1 MVKEKEKPPQ
11 DNHKDFQWVDTRQGL
26 QQVVDCFKNQ
36 KAIGVDLEMDSM
48 FHFHEKIC
56 LIQMATEQDSFIID
70 PLPISSMSLI
80 KPLFENPRIKK
91 VFHGADY
98 DVRSIFRDYSIEIN
112 NLFDTELASRFL
124 GVQHTSL
131 ESVLNNRFDVVLDK
145 RFQKKDWSQRPLP
158 EHMVTYAARDA
169 CFLVPLARELE
180 KELRGKKRLSWVK
193 EECLWLSKV
202 RPAANSQGP
211 LFLNFKGAG
220 RLKPRD
226 LVVLEALLQ
235 YRRGVA
241 MAKDRPL
248 FKTIGNAALLTLA
261 NRKPASLKQL
271 KAIRALSSR
280 QSKQYGQELV
290 ATIQAALET
299 PENEHPVYPKRRAPS
314 LKPVVS
320 NRIRELK
327 TWRDAK
333 AADLEIDASIVLTK
347 MLICDIAK
355 QRPGSIRQLTAIE
368 GLRNWRVK
376 EFGREIIALL
386 KNLR

>member
-11 DNHKDFQWVDTRQGL
+11 DINKDFQWVDTRQGL

-48 FHFHEKIC
+48 FHYHEKIC
-56 LIQMATEQDSFIID
+56 LIQMATEQDTFIID

-98 DVRSIFRDYSIEIN
+98 DVRSIFRDYGIEIN
-112 NLFDTELASRFL
+112 NMLDTELASRFL

-131 ESVLNNRFDVVLDK
+131 ESVLNSRFDVVLDK

-158 EHMVTYAARDA
+158 DHMVTYAARDA
-169 CFLVPLARELE
+169 CFLVPLAKELE
-180 KELRGKKRLSWVK
+180 KELRKKKRLSWVK

-202 RPAANSQGP
+202 RPAANGQGP

-226 LVVLEALLQ
+226 LVILEALLQ

-290 ATIQAALET
+290 ATIQAALKT
-299 PENEHPVYPKRRAPS
+299 PEDEHPVYPKRRAPS

-320 NRIRELK
+320 NRIKELK

-333 AADLEIDASIVLTK
+333 AGDLEIDASIVLTK

-355 QRPGSIRQLTAIE
+355 QRPGSIRQLTTTK
-368 GLRNWRVK
+368 GLRSWRVK

-386 KNLR
+386 KNIR